1 MSYSY
6 IFTCHLRF
14 QNSSR
19 NNNIIII
26 TIKSSNNHNSNKCVW
41 GNRRVTRWMSSV
53 INHQNACYRSIRCKW
68 AQWRIPQRPRHTA
81 VQQVRSKREF
91 NVNICNTHRERESE
105 QEREGVRWVNGGMPH
120 AVSLSKRQAA
130 DAKKQTTWTVSH
142 ANCAMKKKPI
152 AEEEYWKQ
160 KSLKHTQRPD
170 TRAIC
175 ASTLRSFVS
184 LIMPL

>member
-81 VQQVRSKREF
+81 AQQVRSKREF
-91 NVNICNTHRERESE
+91 NVNICNTHRERE
-105 QEREGVRWVNGGMPH
+105 RE
-120 AVSLSKRQAA
+120 SKRKREWGEWMVACRMRCLLVS
-130 DAKKQTTWTVSH
+130 AKQRMPKNKPHELFRMQIVQWRRNPSRRRNTENKNRSNTHRDQTH
-142 ANCAMKKKPI
+142 ARFV
-152 AEEEYWKQ
+152 
-160 KSLKHTQRPD
+160 LQR
-170 TRAIC
+170 C
-175 ASTLRSFVS
+175 GHLSV
-184 LIMPL
+184 